1 MYRFS
6 NILFVADSKVDNAAA
21 FAHALTVANNNQAKL
36 TVMGLVAASAVPR
49 LRAQLAEHVLMNPV
63 VEQQR
68 QRLLALVQGKT
79 SGGAEIEVKIGFGK
93 GFIEVIRDVLLL
105 QRDLVIKP
113 SENLERVAQRLSF
126 GSVDMKL
133 LRQCPCPVWIT
144 RPTPQQSSRKI
155 LAAVDYDQDEAHDDA
170 LNPHILNIASSLA
183 LADFAEL
190 HVVHAW
196 RLPFESY
203 LRSGHTGTA
212 QVEVYSMLQQAEDK
226 RRHWLQALV
235 EKHCVAQGEAADNY
249 LEPQLHLKNGDADQ
263 VVSALA
269 NLLDVELVVMGTA
282 GRAGIP
288 GLLIGNTAEDIL
300 NQIDSSVLAVKPA
313 GFVSPV
319 TLKA

>member
-6 NILFVADSKVDNAAA
+6 NILFVADSNVDNAAA
-21 FAHALTVANNNQAKL
+21 FAHVLAVANNNQAKL

-68 QRLLALVQGKT
+68 QRLQALVQGKT
-79 SGGAEIEVKIGFGK
+79 SGGAEIEVKIGIGK

-105 QRDLVIKP
+105 QRDLVMKP
-113 SENLERVAQRLSF
+113 AENLERIAQRLSF
-126 GSVDMKL
+126 GSMDMKL

-190 HVVHAW
+190 HIVHAW

-203 LRSGHTGTA
+203 LRSGHTATA
-212 QVEVYSMLQQAEDK
+212 QVEVYSMLQQAEEK
-226 RRHWLQALV
+226 RRIWLQALV
-235 EKHCVAQGEAADNY
+235 DKHCAAQGEAADNY
-249 LEPQLHLKNGDADQ
+249 LQPQLHLKNGDADQ

-269 NLLDVELVVMGTA
+269 NLLDVELIVMGTA

-300 NQIDSSVLAVKPA
+300 NQLDSSVLAVKPS